1 MSDITS
7 PEQLIDTLLDTII
20 ENEANQISLEDNY
33 SAIKKLLMD
42 YHPKKEK
49 PYQIQTKVLT
59 GETAGELQRILNH
72 YLDALSLGKRRSVI
86 DIKYSTM
93 EKGASG
99 LFGGFFGNL
108 TEKEYS
114 AAIIYREEVK
124 EEYE

>member
-1 MSDITS
+1 
-7 PEQLIDTLLDTII
+7 
-20 ENEANQISLEDNY
+20 
-33 SAIKKLLMD
+33 MD
-42 YHPKKEK
+42 YHPQKEK

-99 LFGGFFGNL
+99 LFGGFFGNP